1 MSGISITPAT
11 YQFTAKIR
19 WHRPFVQCIVWNTS
33 ISYLD
38 VIMDMDQI
46 RTFVAVARGR
56 SFSGAAATLHRSQ
69 PAISRRIELLER
81 EFDIA
86 LFERLRG
93 GSILTD
99 AGAAFLPYAEIVLAA
114 AADGAEALRAGRQGE
129 TGRIPLALV
138 GTLANAA
145 LTNALRQFGKQ
156 YPKVRLE
163 LRTATSQEV
172 SDLVQRGEATLGLRY
187 SGGRHSGVVSQII
200 AEEKLVVV
208 ARPDHPLADGRRYQ
222 PGKLAGERWV
232 AFPARNRR
240 ESFVQFLQRKFLAAG
255 LEDAEIIPIDS
266 LTAQKRLVE
275 AGFGIA
281 LLAESGI
288 QEELKQGTLKVLN
301 VPALRAA
308 IPIALVYRGNGYL
321 SAAARSLLSIIEA
334 SWRQPPT
341 GGGTPATRRPTA
353 TARR

>member
-1 MSGISITPAT
+1 
-11 YQFTAKIR
+11 
-19 WHRPFVQCIVWNTS
+19 
-33 ISYLD
+33 
-38 VIMDMDQI
+38 
-46 RTFVAVARGR
+46 
-56 SFSGAAATLHRSQ
+56 
-69 PAISRRIELLER
+69 
-81 EFDIA
+81 
-86 LFERLRG
+86 
-93 GSILTD
+93 
-99 AGAAFLPYAEIVLAA
+99 
-114 AADGAEALRAGRQGE
+114 
-129 TGRIPLALV
+129 
-138 GTLANAA
+138 
-145 LTNALRQFGKQ
+145 LTNTLRQFGKQ

-187 SGGRHSGVVSQII
+187 SSGRHSGVVSQII
-200 AEEKLVVV
+200 AEEQLVVV

-222 PGKLAGERWV
+222 PGKLAGECWV

>member
-1 MSGISITPAT
+1 MRNAGLVVRDARRRAPHHEEDPIYRHSQMAA
-11 YQFTAKIR
+11 YFAVAKIR
-19 WHRPFVQCIVWNTS
+19 WHRAFVQCIVLNTS

-129 TGRIPLALV
+129 TGKIPLALV

-145 LTNALRQFGKQ
+145 LTNALRKFGKQ

-172 SDLVQRGEATLGLRY
+172 SDLVQRGE
-187 SGGRHSGVVSQII
+187 
-200 AEEKLVVV
+200 
-208 ARPDHPLADGRRYQ
+208 P
-222 PGKLAGERWV
+222 RW
-232 AFPARNRR
+232 ACAIR
-240 ESFVQFLQRKFLAAG
+240 
-255 LEDAEIIPIDS
+255 
-266 LTAQKRLVE
+266 T
-275 AGFGIA
+275 
-281 LLAESGI
+281 
-288 QEELKQGTLKVLN
+288 
-301 VPALRAA
+301 AA
-308 IPIALVYRGNGYL
+308 IPASYRKSLQKSNWW
-321 SAAARSLLSIIEA
+321 SSPARIIRWPMVGDTSPA
-334 SWRQPPT
+334 NLPANAGWHFPRGT
-341 GGGTPATRRPTA
+341 GGRVSSSFSSANFLRRVWKMRKSFRSTA
-353 TARR
+353 